1 MSAVLHQLG
10 LAAPHFVLVLVG
22 FVLSRSGRWPRSVSD
37 ALAAFVFGVAL
48 PAYLFRLMSDP
59 SRLPPF
65 EGSLLVAF
73 FGGCFVTYAIG
84 RLASRWLFGLDGV
97 RQTVFSLGGVFSN
110 NVLLGIPL
118 ARAFLGEAGIAP
130 VALVLVFNSLI
141 LWTLAT
147 VSVEWARHG
156 EVSVRGFARTARQ
169 VLTTPVVAGILS
181 GALVGSSGLRLPAL
195 VDEPLALLGQAAAP
209 LALIVVGMGL
219 AEYGVRAGWQQGL
232 GITVLKLFV
241 QPLVIWSMARLLDLP
256 PLETQAVVLLGS
268 LAVGI
273 NVYLM
278 ARQFDVMQ
286 GPVASAMVMS
296 TTLSALTTPLA
307 VALAGH

>member
-10 LAAPHFVLVLVG
+10 LAAPHFVLVLAG

-65 EGSLLVAF
+65 EGSLLAAF
-73 FGGCFVTYAIG
+73 FGGCFVTYVIG

-97 RQTVFSLGGVFSN
+97 RQTVFGLGGVFSN

-181 GALVGSSGLRLPAL
+181 GAVVGSSGLRLPAL

-209 LALIVVGMGL
+209 LALVVVGMGL

-232 GITVLKLFV
+232 GITVLKLVV
-241 QPLVIWSMARLLDLP
+241 QPLVIWSMARLLELP

-307 VALAGH
+307 VALASH